1 LPTVAREI
9 ISSTRVYWLAAV
21 VSASIFL
28 FFVSAPAY
36 GDPVIAAAG
45 DIACD
50 TNSEFFNGG
59 VGMEGH
65 CRQLKTSDLLLNAGL
80 SAVLALGDNQYHNG
94 SLSDFNAS
102 FDPSWGRLKPII
114 RPIPGNHEYSTDDAR
129 GYFDYFNGV
138 GSRTGAAGDRH
149 KGYYSFDI
157 GNWHLIALNAA
168 CTELAKGAAANGCA
182 AGSPQERWLRSDLA
196 SRRTS
201 CTLAYFHEPR
211 FNSGFRGNS
220 PDSQAFWETLY
231 SAGADLVLSGDAH
244 DYERFAPQAPDG
256 TLDTVRGIRQF
267 VVGTGGAFFTG
278 WSTRKPNS
286 EVRQNRTF
294 GVLAI
299 TLRPTSYEWQFL
311 PEAGKTFTDS
321 GSGVCHGRTSG
332 FGPDANAP
340 VPKDPVRGPCTI
352 QGTDRND
359 RLVGTSKRDVIC
371 GLGGNDS
378 IWGLGGNDLI
388 RGGTGRDRLYG
399 GKGRDRLYGSAG
411 NDRLHGGSGGDRLV
425 SGGGRDRLY
434 GNRGR
439 DSLSSRDKHGRDRVL
454 GGRGRDSAKVDKRDH
469 VRSVERVSF
478 K

>member
-1 LPTVAREI
+1 VAH
-9 ISSTRVYWLAAV
+9 SS
-21 VSASIFL
+21 
-28 FFVSAPAY
+28 PA
-36 GDPVIAAAG
+36 GA
-45 DIACD
+45 
-50 TNSEFFNGG
+50 
-59 VGMEGH
+59 
-65 CRQLKTSDLLLNAGL
+65 
-80 SAVLALGDNQYHNG
+80 
-94 SLSDFNAS
+94 
-102 FDPSWGRLKPII
+102 
-114 RPIPGNHEYSTDDAR
+114 PGNPTAKC
-129 GYFDYFNGV
+129 V
-138 GSRTGAAGDRH
+138 RTEP
-149 KGYYSFDI
+149 S
-157 GNWHLIALNAA
+157 A
-168 CTELAKGAAANGCA
+168 C
-182 AGSPQERWLRSDLA
+182 SP
-196 SRRTS
+196 
-201 CTLAYFHEPR
+201 
-211 FNSGFRGNS
+211 
-220 PDSQAFWETLY
+220 
-231 SAGADLVLSGDAH
+231 
-244 DYERFAPQAPDG
+244 
-256 TLDTVRGIRQF
+256 
-267 VVGTGGAFFTG
+267 
-278 WSTRKPNS
+278 
-286 EVRQNRTF
+286 
-294 GVLAI
+294 I